1 MRLILLFLFLACAAV
16 PAWSQGRNLSIR
28 EGTAVVIK
36 FAPDFLTFQRV
47 SGNTGRTSY
56 VGKVSR
62 NPGGAIAV
70 NGTAEWRDTG
80 WAYMAQ
86 LSLAKVDKQRDF
98 VEVELRDAG
107 SNYKIQFDNSVGDL
121 DAAFR
126 EVVFVGDMGSF
137 TSSEY
142 YRKEIADRLLPK
154 VFSGPLAAIPRE
166 RQLQMIK
173 DLGYSTRSI
182 AGETYLKKFYIVIAY
197 APPFYD
203 YDVFNRVSARSARM
217 KDTVHDTL
225 NSFLRQGYPGI
236 QGIKWYM
243 KLRYGH
249 QYETTGYQETGSEYI
264 TAYIPFNLVRE
275 YEADSITE
283 QQLVNKL
290 RILVDD
296 SPVKITVPA
305 TFGFPYF
312 LGPKGGCYKINSNGN
327 KQYVDAGFCG

>member
-1 MRLILLFLFLACAAV
+1 MRISLFVVLLAFTSV

-36 FAPDFLTFQRV
+36 FAGDFLEFQRV

-56 VGKVSR
+56 LAKVSR
-62 NPGGAIAV
+62 DTAGALAV
-70 NGTAEWRDTG
+70 NGNSGWRDSG

-86 LSLAKVDKQRDF
+86 LSLAKVDKQRDY
-98 VEVELRDAG
+98 VEVEFRDAG

-126 EVVFVGDMGSF
+126 EAVFVGDMDSF

-142 YRKEIADRLLPK
+142 YRKEIVDRLLPK
-154 VFSGPLAAIPRE
+154 TFSGPLAVIPRD
-166 RQLQMIK
+166 RQLQIIK
-173 DLGYSTRSI
+173 DLGYSTKSV
-182 AGETYLKKFYIVIAY
+182 AGETYLKKFYIIIAF
-197 APPFYD
+197 AAPFYD
-203 YDVFNRVSARSARM
+203 YNDYSRVSARSARV
-217 KDTVHDTL
+217 KETIAGTL
-225 NSFLRQGYPGI
+225 KSFLREGYPGI
-236 QGIKWYM
+236 QGIKWRI

-249 QYETTGYQETGSEYI
+249 QFEYTGYQEIGSEFLE
-264 TAYIPFNLVRE
+264 AYVPFNLIRE

-290 RILVDD
+290 RILVDN

-312 LGPKGGCYKINSNGN
+312 LGPRGGCYKINSSGN

>member
-1 MRLILLFLFLACAAV
+1 MRIILFVLLLAFTFV

-36 FAPDFLTFQRV
+36 FAGDFLQFQRV

-56 VGKVSR
+56 VATVSR
-62 NPGGAIAV
+62 TPGGALTV
-70 NGTAEWRDTG
+70 NGAADWRDTG

-86 LSLAKVDKQRDF
+86 LSLAKVDKQRNY

-126 EVVFVGDMGSF
+126 EVVFIGDMDSF

-142 YRKEIADRLLPK
+142 YRTEIIDRLLPK
-154 VFSGPLAAIPRE
+154 VFSGPLSAIPRD

-182 AGETYLKKFYIVIAY
+182 AGETYLKKFYIIIAF
-197 APPFYD
+197 AAPFYD
-203 YDVFNRVSARSARM
+203 YNEYNRVSARSARV
-217 KDTVHDTL
+217 KETISATL
-225 NSFLRQGYPGI
+225 KSFLREGYPGI
-236 QGIKWYM
+236 QGIKWRI

-249 QYETTGYQETGSEYI
+249 QFEYTGYQEIGSEFLE
-264 TAYIPFNLVRE
+264 AYVPFNLLRE

-290 RILVDD
+290 RILVDN

-327 KQYVDAGFCG
+327 KQYVDAGFCS